1 MLLVKWVSSNLKR
14 QEMRSSTLEN
24 LVWNPKMEVL
34 EDDLPFQLGDFSVL
48 FIRSSHSLP
57 ESKDPGNS

>member
-1 MLLVKWVSSNLKR
+1 MGIIQFEETGDAILHPGKL
-14 QEMRSSTLEN
+14 T
-24 LVWNPKMEVL
+24 WNPNNGGL
-34 EDDLPFQLGDFSVL
+34 EDGLPFQLGDFSAL